1 MDTYS
6 MDTAIN
12 KMSQFVLYCTLN
24 ELDGM
29 YQALKFR
36 VENAPG
42 KENLD
47 LNRETDLIRSIEK
60 LHPGI
65 KLTPTV

>member
-12 KMSQFVLYCTLN
+12 KMSQFVLFCRLN
-24 ELDGM
+24 ELGCI
-29 YQALKFR
+29 YKALKFR
-36 VENAPG
+36 VENATTNDQC
-42 KENLD
+42 NLD
-47 LNRETDLIRSIEK
+47 CEIDLIRSIEA

-65 KLTPTV
+65 K

>member
-1 MDTYS
+1 

-29 YQALKFR
+29 YKALKFR
-36 VENAPG
+36 VENAPA
-42 KENLD
+42 KESLD
-47 LNRETDLIRSIEK
+47 LNCEIELIRSIEK

>member
-24 ELDGM
+24 ELGIM
-29 YQALKFR
+29 YKALRFR
-36 VENAPG
+36 VENAAA
-42 KENLD
+42 KENNPNLD
-47 LNRETDLIRSIEK
+47 CEIDLIRSIEE

-65 KLTPTV
+65 KTSST

>member
-1 MDTYS
+1 

-24 ELDGM
+24 ELGCL
-29 YQALKFR
+29 YKALRFR
-36 VENAPG
+36 VENADA
-42 KENLD
+42 KDKRLD
-47 LNRETDLIRSIEK
+47 CEIDLIRSIEK

-65 KLTPTV
+65 KIYP

>member
-24 ELDGM
+24 ELGCL
-29 YQALKFR
+29 YEALRFR
-36 VENAPG
+36 VENAATKDKPDVDC
-42 KENLD
+42 EI
-47 LNRETDLIRSIEK
+47 DLIRSIEE

-65 KLTPTV
+65 KTS